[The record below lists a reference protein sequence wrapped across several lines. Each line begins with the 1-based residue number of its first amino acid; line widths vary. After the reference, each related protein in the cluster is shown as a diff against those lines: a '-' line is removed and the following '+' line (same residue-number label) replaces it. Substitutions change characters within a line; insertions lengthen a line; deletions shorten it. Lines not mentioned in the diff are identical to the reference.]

1 MKTRTRLVAIVGGSG
16 SGKSWLA
23 SQLQERLGQTATR
36 ICLDDFYRDQSHLS
50 PGRRSR
56 INFDH
61 PRAIDWPAFE
71 EVLRRSRQGQPF
83 QVPCYDFKTHTRTGL
98 SKPHNPGEFLLID
111 GLWLLRRPIVRT
123 LFDLRVF
130 IDCPESTRLNR
141 RLDRDTRQRGR
152 TDASVRD
159 QFRNLV
165 APMHDRFVAPQKLRA
180 HVVLES
186 PVREAQLRELLQ
198 TVHALDVRRG
208 RTK

>member
-61 PRAIDWPAFE
+61 PRAIDRPAFE
-71 EVLRRSRQGQPF
+71 EVLRRCRQGHPF
-83 QVPCYDFKTHTRTGL
+83 QVPNYDFKTHTRTGL
-98 SKPHNPGEFLLID
+98 SAPHTPGEFLLID
-111 GLWLLRRPIVRT
+111 GLWLFRRPSVRI
-123 LFDLRVF
+123 LIDLRVF

-141 RLDRDTRQRGR
+141 RLERDTLHRGR

-159 QFRNLV
+159 QFQNLV
-165 APMHDRFVAPQKLRA
+165 APMHDRFVAPQKNRA
-180 HVVLES
+180 DVVLES
-186 PVREAQLRELLQ
+186 PIREEQLRELIKTVRALQ
-198 TVHALDVRRG
+198 TTDA
-208 RTK
+208 KP